1 MENHKIRV
9 AITQGDTN
17 GIGLEL
23 IFKTF
28 AEPEML
34 ELCTPIIYGSPKVA
48 SYHSNVLQTQCQFS
62 IISNVKD
69 VRDGKVNLIPC
80 FDEEVKVEFG
90 QPTNEAAVAG
100 VKALDRALA
109 DSREGRYDVLVCG
122 PMNSGVVQMK
132 PFNFPGTVK
141 YIETS
146 IGEGQK
152 AEPIHLNDILR
163 VALATKGSV
172 KDIALTKEL
181 IVEKVK
187 TLHNSLKRDFN
198 VSTPRIA
205 VLALNPVAGIEEK
218 EIIAPAI
225 TELAESKIQVFGA
238 YQADELFSQR
248 KYDAFDAILA
258 MHHDQGLL
266 PLRMLSDSKSTILL
280 ANLPLVCSIVDCDAQ
295 HQIAGKNIADE
306 AILRNAIY
314 VAIDAC
320 RNRVHYDE
328 PMQNPLPKLY
338 HERPDD
344 GEKLRFSIPKKRE
357 QKEN

>member
-48 SYHSNVLQTQCQFS
+48 SYHSNALQTQCQFS
-62 IISNVKD
+62 IINNVKD

-90 QPTNEAAVAG
+90 QATNEAAVAS
-100 VKALDRALA
+100 VKALDKALA

-122 PMNSGVVQMK
+122 PMNSGTVQMK
-132 PFNFPGTVK
+132 PIAFSGVVN

-146 IGEGQK
+146 IGDGKK
-152 AEPIHLNDILR
+152 AEQIHLNDVLR
-163 VALATKGSV
+163 VALASEGSV
-172 KDIALTKEL
+172 KNIALTKEL
-181 IVEKVK
+181 ITEKVK
-187 TLHNSLKRDFN
+187 MLHTSLKRDFN
-198 VSTPRIA
+198 ISSPRIA
-205 VLALNPVAGIEEK
+205 VLALNPTEGNEEK
-218 EIIAPAI
+218 EIIVPALA
-225 TELAESKIQVFGA
+225 ELAENKIQVFGA
-238 YQADELFSQR
+238 YQAEDFFSMR
-248 KYDAFDAILA
+248 KYEAFDAVLA

-266 PLRMLSDSKSTILL
+266 PLRMVSDSESTILL
-280 ANLPLVCSIVDCDAQ
+280 ANLPLVCTLVDCDAQ

-314 VAIDAC
+314 TAIDVC
-320 RNRVHYDE
+320 RNRVRYDE
-328 PMQNPLPKLY
+328 PMENPLPKLY

-344 GEKLRFSIPKKRE
+344 GEKLRFSIPKKKE
-357 QKEN
+357 QKAE